1 MTNRQH
7 LLCMLENDE
16 YTDGEIVDII
26 AKMLFSAKVTYL
38 YLEDTYRLNRWM
50 QLECDSETWNFTDLE
65 ASEDD

>member
-26 AKMLFSAKVTYL
+26 AKMLFSAKF
-38 YLEDTYRLNRWM
+38 DTNLI
-50 QLECDSETWNFTDLE
+50 LKEKEAVDGETG
-65 ASEDD
+65 